1 MSGPDPCSA
10 IVSALL
16 KGVRI
21 SFEAPNRLRAARFQ
35 EPTFLAGYRLYS
47 ASDEKIDELD
57 QDVIIRVNNRVEV
70 GGIGDNSVVL
80 VRMFEYTP
88 ML

>member
-1 MSGPDPCSA
+1 
-10 IVSALL
+10 
-16 KGVRI
+16 VRV
-21 SFEAPNRLRAARFQ
+21 SFEAPQPFPSGTLSRANFFGGLPDQ
-35 EPTFLAGYRLYS
+35 YS

-57 QDVIIRVNNRVEV
+57 QYVKIRVNNRAGV

-80 VRMFEYTP
+80 VRTFEYTP